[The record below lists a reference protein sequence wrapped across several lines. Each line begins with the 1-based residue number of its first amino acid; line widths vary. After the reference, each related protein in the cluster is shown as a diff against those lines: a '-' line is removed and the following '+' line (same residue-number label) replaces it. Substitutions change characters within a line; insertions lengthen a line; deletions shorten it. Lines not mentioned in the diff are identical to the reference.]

1 MAEPLLTVKNLH
13 KHYPI
18 KKSLFQRPDIL
29 KANNDVSFDVS
40 EGEILSIVGESG
52 CGKSTIAKMI
62 LKIEDQTGGEIKYKG
77 KDIATLSR
85 KELREYRKDVQI
97 IFQDPYSSLN
107 PRWKVGSII
116 GEPLMLNTNFSRKQ
130 VEKKVRDLM
139 DKVGLLPEFY
149 DRYPHQFSGGQRQ
162 RIGVARALALQPKLI
177 VCDEPVSALD
187 VSIQSQVLN
196 LLIDLQS
203 EFNFTY
209 IFISHDIG
217 VVEHISD
224 RIMVMYLGR
233 AVEMAEVEQ
242 LMDDAYHPYTRALLD
257 AVPEID
263 PEKKKERILLTGE
276 LPSAIKP
283 PSGCLFRTRC
293 LYAKEDCK
301 GINMVLNPV
310 NGNDKHLCACPF
322 AVEFK

>member
-1 MAEPLLTVKNLH
+1 MAEPLLTVRNLH

-18 KKSLFQRPDIL
+18 KKSLFQRPDVL

-62 LKIEDQTGGEIKYKG
+62 LKIEDQTGGVIKYEG

-85 KELREYRKDVQI
+85 KELREYRKNVQI

-116 GEPLMLNTNFSRKQ
+116 GEPLLLNTDFSRKKI
-130 VEKKVRDLM
+130 EKKVRDLM

-203 EFNFTY
+203 EFSFTY

-224 RIMVMYLGR
+224 RILVMYLGKT
-233 AVEMAEVEQ
+233 VETASVEQ
-242 LMDDAYHPYTRALLD
+242 LMEDAYHPYTRALLD

-263 PEKKKERILLTGE
+263 PERKKKRILLQGE
-276 LPSAIKP
+276 LPSAVKP

-293 LYAKEDCK
+293 LYAKEACK
-301 GINMVLNPV
+301 GISMEMKPV
-310 NGNDKHLCACPF
+310 NGDQKHLCACPF
-322 AVEFK
+322 AGEFK

>member
-1 MAEPLLTVKNLH
+1 
-13 KHYPI
+13 
-18 KKSLFQRPDIL
+18 L
-29 KANNDVSFDVS
+29 K
-40 EGEILSIVGESG
+40 
-52 CGKSTIAKMI
+52 
-62 LKIEDQTGGEIKYKG
+62 
-77 KDIATLSR
+77 
-85 KELREYRKDVQI
+85 EYRKEVQI

-116 GEPLMLNTNFSRKQ
+116 GEPLMLNTTLSRKQ

-162 RIGVARALALQPKLI
+162 RVGVARALALQPKLI

-203 EFNFTY
+203 EFKFTY

-233 AVEMAEVEQ
+233 AVETASVEQ

-257 AVPEID
+257 AVPGID
-263 PEKKKERILLTGE
+263 PEKKKERILLQGE
-276 LPSAIKP
+276 LPSAVKP

-293 LYAKEDCK
+293 LYAKEQCK
-301 GINMVLNPV
+301 STNMDLNPV
-310 NGNDKHLCACPF
+310 NGDNKHLCACPF
-322 AVEFK
+322 AAEFK

>member
-1 MAEPLLTVKNLH
+1 MAEPLLSVRNLH

-18 KKSLFQRPDIL
+18 KKNLFQRPDIL
-29 KANNDVSFDVS
+29 KANNDVSFDVF

-62 LKIEDQTGGEIKYKG
+62 LKIEEQTGGIINYKG

-85 KELREYRKDVQI
+85 KALREYRKDIQI

-116 GEPLMLNTNFSRKQ
+116 GEPLLLNTDLSRKQ
-130 VEKKVRDLM
+130 IEKKVRDLM

-149 DRYPHQFSGGQRQ
+149 ERYPHQFSGGQRQ

-203 EFNFTY
+203 EFKFTY

-224 RIMVMYLGR
+224 RVLVMYLGR
-233 AVEMAEVEQ
+233 AVETASVEQ
-242 LMDDAYHPYTRALLD
+242 LMDDTYHPYTRALLA

-263 PEKKKERILLTGE
+263 PERKKERILLQGE
-276 LPSAIKP
+276 LPSAVKP

-293 LYAKEDCK
+293 LYAKEECK
-301 GINMVLNPV
+301 GVSMEMKPV
-310 NGNDKHLCACPF
+310 NGNQKHLCACPF
-322 AVEFK
+322 AAEFK